1 MWKTIRSSKV
11 LHTLAMFGA
20 ALLFCAQAA
29 LADPL
34 DGPRAE
40 GLVGERYDGY
50 AQVRD
55 QSASGSVQGLVR
67 TINRQRRDFYER
79 IAKQENVSSAE
90 VGKVYANKIFQ
101 SAPRGYWFLGQNG
114 QWVRKF

>member
-1 MWKTIRSSKV
+1 M
-11 LHTLAMFGA
+11 LGA
-20 ALLFCAQAA
+20 ALLFCAQTA

-34 DGPRAE
+34 DGPRAD
-40 GLVGERYDGY
+40 GSVGERYDGY

-55 QSASGSVQGLVR
+55 PSAPSSVQGLVR

-79 IAKQENVSSAE
+79 IAKQENVSATE
-90 VGKVYANKIFQ
+90 VGKVYANKILQ
-101 SAPRGYWFLGQNG
+101 SAPRGYWFLGENG